1 MHGVSA
7 ERAPAAPQRSGG
19 LARARAASRALVDF
33 LLPPQCAACGARIDA
48 HGALC
53 GACWRSLRFIAP
65 PYCQRL
71 GIPFAVDPGFP
82 AVSARATSDP
92 PDYDRARAAVLFD
105 DVSRA
110 MIHALKY
117 RDRHDLARMMAGLM
131 ARAGGEL
138 LADATLIV
146 PVPLHR
152 GRLWSRRF
160 NQAALLARIVAD
172 EADRPFVPD
181 ALIRTRPTAHQVG
194 LTADQRRRNVAGAFA
209 VSAGWA
215 GRFKGQRI
223 CLVDDVLTTGATA
236 EACARVARRA
246 GAERVDALTFAR
258 VAQVIEAPI

>member
-1 MHGVSA
+1 MDGVSA
-7 ERAPAAPQRSGG
+7 DRAPATPQQNGG
-19 LARARAASRALVDF
+19 GARARALSRALVDF
-33 LLPPQCAACGARIDA
+33 LLPPQCAACGGRIDA
-48 HGALC
+48 HGHVC
-53 GACWRSLRFIAP
+53 GACWRSLRFISA

-82 AVSARATSDP
+82 AVSARAASDP

-110 MIHALKY
+110 IIHALKY

-131 ARAGGEL
+131 ANAGAEL
-138 LADATLIV
+138 LADAPLIL

-160 NQAALLARIVAD
+160 NQAALLARFIA
-172 EADRPFVPD
+172 EAAGHPFVPD
-181 ALIRTRPTAHQVG
+181 ALARTRPTAHQVG
-194 LTADQRRRNVAGAFA
+194 LTAEQRRRNVAGAFA
-209 VSAGWA
+209 VRADWA
-215 GRFKGQRI
+215 SRFKGQRI
-223 CLVDDVLTTGATA
+223 CLIDDVLTTGATV